1 MLIWHPFYK
10 AQNHSSNYLT
20 KPKITFWQ
28 KQLLYTQ
35 SSNVNLASILQSPN
49 TNLTPFLQSPNT
61 NLALFYKAQM
71 LI

>member
-20 KPKITFWQ
+20 KPKTTFWQ

-35 SSNVNLASILQSPN
+35 SPNVNLALTLQSPN
-49 TNLTPFLQSPNT
+49 D
-61 NLALFYKAQM
+61 LFAT
-71 LI
+71 IS